1 MYIRITD
8 KKNVVQTFTYADEL
22 TINGRM
28 ITSEEIA
35 REEIDRILSVRNDGA
50 KIWHHCP
57 LFIRTGTT
65 MVAMDARDVVGYEIV
80 AEI

>member
-8 KKNVVQTFTYADEL
+8 NNNVVQTFTYAEEL

-28 ITSEEIA
+28 ITNEEVA
-35 REEIDRILSVRNDGA
+35 REEIDRILSVRNDGS
-50 KIWHHCP
+50 KIWHFCP
-57 LFIRTGTT
+57 LFFRTGTT
-65 MVAMDARDVVGYEIV
+65 MVAMDARNVTSYEIV

>member
-1 MYIRITD
+1 
-8 KKNVVQTFTYADEL
+8 
-22 TINGRM
+22 M

-57 LFIRTGTT
+57 LFFRTGTT
-65 MVAMDARDVVGYEIV
+65 MVAMDAREVVSYEIV

>member
-8 KKNVVQTFTYADEL
+8 NKNVVQTFTYADEL
-22 TINGRM
+22 SINGRM

-35 REEIDRILSVRNDGA
+35 REEIDRILAVRNDSA
-50 KIWHHCP
+50 KKWHHCP

-65 MVAMDARDVVGYEIV
+65 MVAMDARDVVGYEIL